1 MNLFSSAVKLTPAG
15 ENLWAGVADP
25 DYAHPGGRFGGW
37 TAAALL
43 KAAMEEPGERGDPL
57 SLTVLFTDA
66 VNDGPIFVSTRLL
79 RAGARL
85 QFWRAELSQGDK
97 VRAHA
102 QIAFGVRRETD
113 GFTDAVMPAMP
124 PPNDPSLLAF
134 SPPTKFGEQ
143 LQARWKNSPMTP
155 GEGVPARSLFWSRHK
170 WGFGMDYLLLALL
183 ADYAPPRVG
192 IKRGTFLMSSTVS
205 MNVYFHAKPDELAEV
220 GDDWVLS
227 EVDCRR
233 CEGGY
238 FDHVLK
244 LWSRSGALLA
254 TSEQVAAFR
263 D

>member
-1 MNLFSSAVKLTPAG
+1 MNLFSSAVKLNPVG
-15 ENLWAGVADP
+15 ENLWAGSADP

-85 QFWRAELSQGDK
+85 QFWRAELSQGEK

-102 QIAFGVRRETD
+102 QITFGARRETT
-113 GFTDAVMPAMP
+113 GFTDAIMPEMP
-124 PPNDPSLLAF
+124 EPNDPSLLAF

-143 LQARWKNSPMTP
+143 LQARWLAAPIVP
-155 GEGVPARSLFWSRHK
+155 GQAFSARSVFWSRHK
-170 WGFGMDYLLLALL
+170 WGFGMDHLLLALL
-183 ADYAPPRVG
+183 ADYAPPRVAL
-192 IKRGTFLMSSTVS
+192 KRGAFLMSSTVS
-205 MNVYFHAKPDELAEV
+205 MNVYFHATPAELSSI